1 MKRLL
6 LSLSFIISQLSLS
19 SVAAQEVL
27 METSEGN
34 IRIQLYNETPLH
46 RDNFLRLVKAHY
58 YDSLLFHRVIKN
70 FMIQGGNRN
79 TRQAEFTPKFA
90 DLCDSLDYTI
100 EAEFRLPKLFH
111 KRGVIAAARE
121 GDDVNPQKRSSSTQF
136 YFVWGRKY
144 SERAMEFTESR
155 LDIELTP
162 EMREAYMTVGGT
174 PHLDG
179 SYTVFGEIVEG
190 LDVVERIQNVETDES
205 DRPLKPV
212 MIIKATVV
220 KEP

>member
-79 TRQAEFTPKFA
+79 TRQAEFTPEFA

-144 SERAMEFTESR
+144 SERAM
-155 LDIELTP
+155 
-162 EMREAYMTVGGT
+162 
-174 PHLDG
+174 
-179 SYTVFGEIVEG
+179 
-190 LDVVERIQNVETDES
+190 VVLRYRKGFFQS
-205 DRPLKPV
+205 FPKSQP
-212 MIIKATVV
+212 A
-220 KEP
+220 